1 MILLDTSVLAR
12 LADDRAETV
21 LPYLRA
27 RTDETWVTSSLVT
40 FEFFRPAHRR
50 QSAHDVQTWLGQVL
64 DGVEPFDETAGVEA
78 ARLEAALSK
87 QNRSLAMR
95 DLLIAAHARAL
106 NGTLVTVD
114 KGDFRPRPVQQLL
127 DVDVLDVE

>member
-21 LPYLRA
+21 LPDLRE

-40 FEFFRPAHRR
+40 FEFFRPAQRR
-50 QSAHDVQTWLGQVL
+50 QNAHDVQAWLGQLL
-64 DGVEPFDETAGVEA
+64 DGVEPFDEAAGLEA

-106 NGTLVTVD
+106 NGTFLTVD
-114 KGDFRPRPVQQLL
+114 RGDFHRRPVQQLL
-127 DVDVLDVE
+127 DIDVLDVE